1 MKKVKTIISR
11 LKNNT
16 FWKSVIVL
24 ASGTALAQ
32 FLGVFTTPIVSRLYD
47 PQAYGEY
54 AIIWSTATI
63 ITTLVTLG
71 LTSAVMV
78 PVSDEESREVF
89 TVAFWTM
96 LFLATVVLAVMLIV
110 SPFFHFFK
118 PGISYTVA
126 CILVYGF
133 VIVNGLGGLLR
144 VYVNRKGLNRV
155 LFYNSLIGALATLCI
170 TIPLGF
176 LNIGSLGL
184 VTASIIAGI
193 VSNVQMLY
201 HTKPFKKWLPLQCFK
216 KVYIKYKD
224 FILYQH
230 PSNFVAN
237 LASQMPTQIFSA
249 VFGNANLGSYSMNEK
264 ILGIPS
270 RLIGTPIN
278 TVYFRTASEYN
289 KEGKNLAE
297 FTFSLVTKVMAIAF
311 IPITVAV
318 FWGEQLFV
326 WVLGPSWSEAGKF
339 AGFLIVQYVFMFCT
353 NCTSYC
359 RVAIG
364 RQKVNF
370 VISILRLVIISL
382 SVFMGAFLSGDLF
395 YTIIFFA
402 VGSSLYLIIDM
413 TMNFYC
419 MGKYWTKY
427 LIFAL
432 IYFFVIIILWFL
444 AGKLN

>member
-1 MKKVKTIISR
+1 
-11 LKNNT
+11 
-16 FWKSVIVL
+16 
-24 ASGTALAQ
+24 
-32 FLGVFTTPIVSRLYD
+32 
-47 PQAYGEY
+47 
-54 AIIWSTATI
+54 
-63 ITTLVTLG
+63 
-71 LTSAVMV
+71 
-78 PVSDEESREVF
+78 
-89 TVAFWTM
+89 
-96 LFLATVVLAVMLIV
+96 
-110 SPFFHFFK
+110 
-118 PGISYTVA
+118 
-126 CILVYGF
+126 
-133 VIVNGLGGLLR
+133 
-144 VYVNRKGLNRV
+144 
-155 LFYNSLIGALATLCI
+155 
-170 TIPLGF
+170 
-176 LNIGSLGL
+176 
-184 VTASIIAGI
+184 
-193 VSNVQMLY
+193 
-201 HTKPFKKWLPLQCFK
+201 
-216 KVYIKYKD
+216 
-224 FILYQH
+224 
-230 PSNFVAN
+230 
-237 LASQMPTQIFSA
+237 
-249 VFGNANLGSYSMNEK
+249 
-264 ILGIPS
+264 
-270 RLIGTPIN
+270 
-278 TVYFRTASEYN
+278 
-289 KEGKNLAE
+289 
-297 FTFSLVTKVMAIAF
+297 MAIAF
-311 IPITVAV
+311 IPLTVAV